1 MKIKTSFGFH
11 SLADEVINGID
22 LTGKN
27 AIITGAAS
35 GIGFETARSLA
46 NNGASVT
53 LAVRNIEAGQQAALE
68 IIKSTG
74 NQQVDV
80 AYLDLTNKS
89 SIREF
94 TSTWSKPLHILI
106 NNAGVMAMPE
116 TRTNEGW
123 EAQFATNY
131 IGHFL
136 LTNGLY
142 EALKKA
148 NGSRVVVVSSSAHH
162 FSPIVFDDIHYHIR
176 PYDPWSAYGQSK
188 TALILFA
195 VEATR
200 RWEKDKIWTN
210 AVMPGAIKSNL
221 QRYSGELPVPE
232 HLWKTPQQGAAT
244 SIFVATSP
252 IIENI
257 GGRYFADCNEAEM
270 ITHTCGDR
278 MKEFSV
284 VAGWALDKNNAIR
297 LWEMTEELL
306 SLPAR

>member
-106 NNAGVMAMPE
+106 NNAGVMAMAE

-123 EAQFATNY
+123 EAQFRA
-131 IGHFL
+131 F
-136 LTNGLY
+136 
-142 EALKKA
+142 
-148 NGSRVVVVSSSAHH
+148 
-162 FSPIVFDDIHYHIR
+162 F
-176 PYDPWSAYGQSK
+176 
-188 TALILFA
+188 
-195 VEATR
+195 
-200 RWEKDKIWTN
+200 
-210 AVMPGAIKSNL
+210 
-221 QRYSGELPVPE
+221 
-232 HLWKTPQQGAAT
+232 
-244 SIFVATSP
+244 
-252 IIENI
+252 
-257 GGRYFADCNEAEM
+257 
-270 ITHTCGDR
+270 TH
-278 MKEFSV
+278 KWV
-284 VAGWALDKNNAIR
+284 I
-297 LWEMTEELL
+297 
-306 SLPAR
+306 